1 MDGERIISVFG
12 SSQTMEGTSAYEEAR
27 SLGRLL
33 AESGF
38 TVYCGGYSG
47 IMEAV
52 SRGAKEGGGRVVGIT
67 VRLFDPLPANRWLDE
82 EIKADDLFSR
92 LERLILPADGFLV
105 LGGGLG
111 TLVEL
116 SLTWILSHMGVLR
129 GKPILLLGDDWQA
142 FLEALSEGPFI
153 TQGEVALLRL
163 VETPQEAVGELRKA
177 IGIDTSSYSF

>member
-1 MDGERIISVFG
+1 MGGERVISVFG
-12 SSQTMEGTSAYEEAR
+12 SSRTMEGTEKYEEAR

-38 TVYCGGYSG
+38 TVYSGGYSG

-52 SRGAKEGGGRVVGIT
+52 SRGAKEGGGRTVGVT
-67 VRLFDPLPANRWLDE
+67 VRLFDPLPGNPWLDE
-82 EIKADDLFSR
+82 EIKMDDLFSR
-92 LERLILPADGFLV
+92 LERLILSADGFLV

-116 SLTWILSHMGVLR
+116 SLTWILSDMRVLR

-142 FLEALSEGPFI
+142 FLEALSGGPFI
-153 TQGEVALLRL
+153 TQEEMALLRL
-163 VETPQEAVGELRKA
+163 VGTPQEAVGELRKA
-177 IGIDTSSYSF
+177 MRMETGSHSF